1 MSNFLRKA
9 ATTTA
14 VLAAVAG
21 SLIGATASAQ
31 ATTAPAATPKANACP
46 FPYFCL
52 YFNSNL
58 GGAVALFYDKDP
70 NFNNDRF
77 SGTGNGSGVIVK
89 NNAASAKNNQTGI
102 DAWVWFNSNYGGAHD
117 VVTRGSSRNLTA
129 TYNENASF
137 DWHS

>member
-1 MSNFLRKA
+1 MSSFLRRTGTA
-9 ATTTA
+9 AA

-21 SLIGATASAQ
+21 GLVGTSATAQ
-31 ATTAPAATPKANACP
+31 AANACP

-52 YFNSNL
+52 YYNSNL
-58 GGAVALFYDKDP
+58 QGAVAFFYAKDP
-70 NFNNDRF
+70 DFGNDRF
-77 SGTGNGSGVIVK
+77 SGTGNGTGKIVK
-89 NNAASAKNNQTGI
+89 NNAASARNTQTGL

-117 VVTRGSSRNLTA
+117 VVTRSSWRNLTA